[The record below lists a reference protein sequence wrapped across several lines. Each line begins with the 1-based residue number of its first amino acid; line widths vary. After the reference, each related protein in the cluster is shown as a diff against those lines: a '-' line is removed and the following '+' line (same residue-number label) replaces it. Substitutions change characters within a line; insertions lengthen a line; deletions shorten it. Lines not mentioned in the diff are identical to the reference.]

1 MSVFRRPVL
10 AFFTVVGCGSMSSV
24 QRQSQCVVVPD
35 LLVGNFL
42 ALVQVVAPKVLAFVS
57 CLCFAVSFVEPMLR
71 VCVVVAGLVAH
82 VGAAPVVNVRLSQPP
97 APLPEVSAAIV
108 ALEATRGAAEAEG
121 LRRLDAAFEEAVESA
136 EVRIKAV
143 LARVAPAA
151 APSAQVPV
159 AFLSSATPAHSG
171 FVLRVSPSRPVSNAV
186 LKKIAAL
193 ERVRGAEEQ
202 LLVDQGVRELGLLV
216 DVVVAHLQSS
226 LRTRAAGFIGTGLV
240 ASQAVGVRFF
250 PPSEPFVSVS
260 GLVSEMEGRRG
271 VAEGQLRQHI
281 SELEAKLLQRMNGMV
296 VAALGK

>member
-1 MSVFRRPVL
+1 M
-10 AFFTVVGCGSMSSV
+10 
-24 QRQSQCVVVPD
+24 
-35 LLVGNFL
+35 
-42 ALVQVVAPKVLAFVS
+42 
-57 CLCFAVSFVEPMLR
+57 R

-240 ASQAVGVRFF
+240 ASQAVDVRFF

-260 GLVSEMEGRRG
+260 GLVSEMEGRRD